1 VRGRKLGQPAVRE
14 DPSRARVEVGE
25 AHRVAVK
32 RVMIVERR
40 GLGSR
45 VRSEGARARAI
56 GEKPSNLNKAFSR
69 SRRPEML
76 KRTMAR
82 PVGVMGGRPHQPP
95 LVQKPNAGK
104 LHVRFDERDLETGD
118 MVSYSGTGIPKGPAH
133 GLRLT

>member
-1 VRGRKLGQPAVRE
+1 
-14 DPSRARVEVGE
+14 
-25 AHRVAVK
+25 
-32 RVMIVERR
+32 MIVERR

-95 LVQKPNAGK
+95 LSKSRMRESCMFGLMSGIWK
-104 LHVRFDERDLETGD
+104 RETWSATQAPAYRKGRH
-118 MVSYSGTGIPKGPAH
+118 TGYG
-133 GLRLT
+133 